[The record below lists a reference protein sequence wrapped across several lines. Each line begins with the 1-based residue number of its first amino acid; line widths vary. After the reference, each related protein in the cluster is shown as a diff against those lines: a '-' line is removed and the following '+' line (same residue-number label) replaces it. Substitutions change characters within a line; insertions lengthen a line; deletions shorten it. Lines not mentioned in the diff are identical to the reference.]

1 MIPLI
6 YTVREHILPVD
17 TLPPLA
23 TDMPHSAIHGS
34 VEEDL
39 IARESHDHPIFKEDN
54 AEVYYDLETELNG
67 TTYLVSIK
75 PLQRSKDGHGALLGV
90 HIQYAGRDKW

>member
-6 YTVREHILPVD
+6 YTVREHVVPVD
-17 TLPPLA
+17 SLPPLA

-39 IARESHDHPIFKEDN
+39 IFRALHNCPLFKDDN
-54 AEVYYDLETELNG
+54 AEVYYNLETDLRG
-67 TTYLVSIK
+67 TTYLASIK
-75 PLQRSKDGHGALLGV
+75 PF
-90 HIQYAGRDKW
+90 